1 MPRPWS
7 NPPVAR
13 SGLMVLMLILAWAR
27 PAFAEPGRWGFGGGA
42 ALVEGYASGWSD
54 GFDGTAFPYLS
65 VEHWSGGALWLRGEA
80 GYQGF
85 RSGSG
90 ISAHEA
96 DWVPI
101 GIGFR
106 LQKVTPVGIG
116 AYFEFYPTLYFLR
129 WLDHP
134 GYDYAGLGAVREW
147 RGIVPGYMSGLGL
160 QVQAGQS
167 ITIDYGLRFHRSLR
181 PADDLHP
188 LRQDGFGVGINWRPA
203 H

>member
-42 ALVEGYASGWSD
+42 ALVEGYASGWVTGSTGRRFHTSAWNTGLAERFGCEARRATR
-54 GFDGTAFPYLS
+54 GFAA
-65 VEHWSGGALWLRGEA
+65 VRGS
-80 GYQGF
+80 
-85 RSGSG
+85 RRTRPTGS
-90 ISAHEA
+90 
-96 DWVPI
+96 PI

-134 GYDYAGLGAVREW
+134 GYDYAGLGAVRRW
-147 RGIVPGYMSGLGL
+147 RGIVPGCMSGLGL
-160 QVQAGQS
+160 RVKPRPVDHHRLRTPAS
-167 ITIDYGLRFHRSLR
+167 TARYDRLTISTL
-181 PADDLHP
+181 
-188 LRQDGFGVGINWRPA
+188 
-203 H
+203 